1 MKLIEVRESE
11 KQQYND
17 FVATQKGGSFLQGW
31 AWGEWQTRLGRTV
44 YRYWILE
51 ERGVRLA
58 SIQLIKMP
66 LPLGKCYWYAP
77 YGPVLAKSENF
88 QFSIFKLLQQALK
101 ERFLDAVFVR
111 IEPKFPLP
119 TTHYPLLTKSTNIQ
133 PSKTFII
140 DLSKT
145 EDELLAEM
153 QPKTRYNIR
162 LAQKHGVEVKDE
174 FEISVGNGL
183 FAKEAVSLIVETSQ
197 RQGYKG
203 YGKEYY
209 EDLINFLG
217 LNNQAGLKLHI
228 YKAIYKNQLLASA
241 IMLDFAGTRTFLF
254 GGSSDE
260 HKNVM
265 APYLMHYR
273 AMLDAKNLGLNFYD
287 FWGIETSKGE
297 TPGFVRFKL
306 GFGKPERVVEY
317 SGAYDVIFSKYWY
330 KIYTIFRKSKR
341 IFGI

>member
-1 MKLIEVRESE
+1 M
-11 KQQYND
+11 
-17 FVATQKGGSFLQGW
+17 
-31 AWGEWQTRLGRTV
+31 
-44 YRYWILE
+44 
-51 ERGVRLA
+51 
-58 SIQLIKMP
+58 
-66 LPLGKCYWYAP
+66 
-77 YGPVLAKSENF
+77 
-88 QFSIFKLLQQALK
+88 
-101 ERFLDAVFVR
+101 
-111 IEPKFPLP
+111 
-119 TTHYPLLTKSTNIQ
+119 H
-133 PSKTFII
+133 
-140 DLSKT
+140 
-145 EDELLAEM
+145 
-153 QPKTRYNIR
+153 PKTRYNIR

-341 IFGI
+341 IFLI